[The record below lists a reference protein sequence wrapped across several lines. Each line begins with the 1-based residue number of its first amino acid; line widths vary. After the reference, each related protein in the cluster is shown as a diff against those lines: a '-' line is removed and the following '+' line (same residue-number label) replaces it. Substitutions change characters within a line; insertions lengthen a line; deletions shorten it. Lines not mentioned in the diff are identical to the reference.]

1 MAKAFKAQ
9 HTLSGSESRY
19 PVDPEGVET
28 TRGLLIGFAIS
39 QVLWIG
45 IALLVF

>member
-1 MAKAFKAQ
+1 MTKAFKAQ
-9 HTLSGSESRY
+9 GAPIGARY
-19 PVDPEGVET
+19 AIHPDGVAT

-39 QVLWIG
+39 QILWIG